1 LDQWRIS
8 NSIITKKLI
17 QVQNLKSSKENIMS
31 KLTGKIAL
39 VTGGNR
45 NIGRETALGLA
56 AQGADIII
64 TYREQKDSAAQTV
77 ADLQALGVRAAAIQ
91 VNLTGTAQLSSFVT
105 QFKQQLTDWGRKD
118 FDILINNAGTLR
130 IATFDRVTE
139 DDLDTVFNTNY
150 KSVFFLTQHLAA
162 LIADN
167 GRIVNLGSGTAR
179 IAFGPLVSYG
189 PIKAALQSLT
199 LYLASFLGKRG
210 ITVNAVAPG
219 GLDDDFNA
227 PLFAMMPA
235 KDYIK
240 SNTAVDRVGVPKDVG
255 GVIAFLC
262 SPEASFVSGAVINID
277 GGCHL

>member
-1 LDQWRIS
+1 MPSAI
-8 NSIITKKLI
+8 
-17 QVQNLKSSKENIMS
+17 QNLK
-31 KLTGKIAL
+31 GKVAL
-39 VTGGNR
+39 ITGGNR
-45 NIGRETALGLA
+45 NIGRETALRLA
-56 AQGADIII
+56 AQGADIVI
-64 TYREQKDSAAQTV
+64 TYREQKDSAANTV
-77 ADLQALGVRAAAIQ
+77 ADLRALGVRAAAIQ
-91 VNLTGTAQLSSFVT
+91 VNLTGTSQLPAFVN
-105 QFKQQLTDWGRKD
+105 QFKQQLADWGRKD

-277 GGCHL
+277 GGYHL

>member
-1 LDQWRIS
+1 MKTLQ
-8 NSIITKKLI
+8 
-17 QVQNLKSSKENIMS
+17 
-31 KLTGKIAL
+31 GKIAL

-45 NIGRETALGLA
+45 NVGRETALALA
-56 AQGADIII
+56 AKGADIII

-77 ADLQALGVRAAAIQ
+77 MDLQALGVKAAALQ
-91 VNLTGTAQLSSFVT
+91 VNLTGTAQLDAFVT
-105 QFKQQLTDWGRKD
+105 KFKIQLAKWGRGD
-118 FDILINNAGTLR
+118 FDFLVNNAGTLR

-139 DDLDTVFNTNY
+139 DDLDTIFLTNY
-150 KSVFFLTQHLAA
+150 KSVFFLTQKLAG
-162 LIADN
+162 LIANN

-189 PIKAALQSLT
+189 PLKAALQSLT
-199 LYLASFLGKRG
+199 LYLASHFGKRG

-235 KDYIK
+235 KNHIK
-240 SNTAVDRVGVPKDVG
+240 SNTSVDRIGLPSDVG

-262 SPEASFVSGAVINID
+262 SPEASFISGAILNID
-277 GGCHL
+277 GGYHL